1 LSRFMLEEAV
11 FSQKLRDEVLH
22 EIDKLIECVRLDDKS
37 RDITLGIKDA
47 CLVIPMSDDMK
58 M

>member
-1 LSRFMLEEAV
+1 MLEEAV

-22 EIDKLIECVRLDDKS
+22 EIDKLIECVRLDNKF